1 MPRARN
7 AFATR
12 KRRKKVLKK
21 AKGYFGNKSR
31 LFRYAKDA
39 VDRAEAYAYVHR
51 RKRKTEFRQLWIV
64 RINAACRNEG
74 MRYGEF
80 MNGLNKAG
88 IELNRKVLSE
98 LAIHEPDS
106 FKELVAKAKAPAR
119 PKGPLFLGV
128 ENDLQAI
135 VAQTET
141 ILESVSSRSDWE
153 QAKASISGPNGAL
166 TQIAKNIGSLAKEDR
181 PTFGQALNQAKNV
194 SRHSSKTSLQSIEEQ
209 ADLQALGEKVDPTL
223 PPVPDSNGGTHPLT
237 NVRRKIVSI
246 FGKIGFT
253 VAEATEVETEWFCFD
268 ALNTPDDHPARDAQ
282 DTLYFPEDSKWKMSP
297 AKRRKSIFFVPTPL
311 RYKSEL

>member
-7 AFATR
+7 VPATR

-88 IELNRKVLSE
+88 IELNRKVISE

-106 FKELVAKAKAPAR
+106 FKELVAKAKAAR
-119 PKGPLFLGV
+119 
-128 ENDLQAI
+128 
-135 VAQTET
+135 
-141 ILESVSSRSDWE
+141 
-153 QAKASISGPNGAL
+153 
-166 TQIAKNIGSLAKEDR
+166 
-181 PTFGQALNQAKNV
+181 
-194 SRHSSKTSLQSIEEQ
+194 
-209 ADLQALGEKVDPTL
+209 
-223 PPVPDSNGGTHPLT
+223 
-237 NVRRKIVSI
+237 
-246 FGKIGFT
+246 
-253 VAEATEVETEWFCFD
+253 EA
-268 ALNTPDDHPARDAQ
+268 
-282 DTLYFPEDSKWKMSP
+282 
-297 AKRRKSIFFVPTPL
+297 
-311 RYKSEL
+311 

>member
-7 AFATR
+7 VPATR

-80 MNGLNKAG
+80 MHGLNKAG

-106 FKELVAKAKAPAR
+106 FKELVAKAKAA
-119 PKGPLFLGV
+119 
-128 ENDLQAI
+128 
-135 VAQTET
+135 
-141 ILESVSSRSDWE
+141 LE
-153 QAKASISGPNGAL
+153 A
-166 TQIAKNIGSLAKEDR
+166 
-181 PTFGQALNQAKNV
+181 
-194 SRHSSKTSLQSIEEQ
+194 
-209 ADLQALGEKVDPTL
+209 
-223 PPVPDSNGGTHPLT
+223 
-237 NVRRKIVSI
+237 
-246 FGKIGFT
+246 
-253 VAEATEVETEWFCFD
+253 
-268 ALNTPDDHPARDAQ
+268 
-282 DTLYFPEDSKWKMSP
+282 
-297 AKRRKSIFFVPTPL
+297 
-311 RYKSEL
+311 